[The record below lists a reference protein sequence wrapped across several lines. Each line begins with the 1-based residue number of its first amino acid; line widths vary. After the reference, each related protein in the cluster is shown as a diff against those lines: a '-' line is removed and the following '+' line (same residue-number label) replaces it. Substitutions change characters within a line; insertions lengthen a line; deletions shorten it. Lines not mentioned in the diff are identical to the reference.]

1 MSNSPFVP
9 LKRAQYTTVMAE
21 KLQGCCA
28 ARMTYGVPAHPSLLA
43 SRRAVFDRRQ
53 PYDADRHRG
62 GHAQA
67 VAGEEAPTSQ
77 KQMNRLRTTDGPEEG
92 SQG

>member
-1 MSNSPFVP
+1 VI
-9 LKRAQYTTVMAE
+9 RAQYTTTIAE

-43 SRRAVFDRRQ
+43 FGGAAFDRRQ

-62 GHAQA
+62 GHPLT
-67 VAGEEAPTSQ
+67 VTGEEPPTPQ
-77 KQMNRLRTTDGPEEG
+77 KQMNRLQTTDGPEEG